1 MNKHVYLG
9 LSISDLSKTVMH
21 EFWYNYVKLKYD
33 ENAKLFIWMQTAS
46 LFM

>member
-9 LSISDLSKTVMH
+9 LSISVVSKNTMYD
-21 EFWYNYVKLKYD
+21 FGGITKNQNIVKKQ
-33 ENAKLFIWMQTAS
+33 NCTMWIQTAS